1 MTGKKNAPG
10 PQRVPGDAFLGP
22 SGHVRLLRRKT
33 ETGMAE
39 TAMPVAACRIAF
51 PSLPS
56 ADGKPNSIIF
66 CQGVYLVKNT
76 SQAESV
82 RAGGLA
88 PASARFSLRSP
99 PNGSPAK
106 RVPFG
111 APAWRR
117 PPCRLVFIVLHSP
130 CRSSRWIRG
139 PTGRRIPPWSPGPR
153 PCCRSTDSPRSR
165 CLRRGPSERGGR
177 RRSPCR

>member
-1 MTGKKNAPG
+1 MRSTCPVTFVIHGNYTIIHPKKSTRWAKTGKAPL
-10 PQRVPGDAFLGP
+10 PG
-22 SGHVRLLRRKT
+22 SGRGEQLAKK
-33 ETGMAE
+33 
-39 TAMPVAACRIAF
+39 AF

-66 CQGVYLVKNT
+66 CQGVYLAKNT
-76 SQAESV
+76 LQAESV
-82 RAGGLA
+82 RAVRLRRT
-88 PASARFSLRSP
+88 ASARFSLRSP